1 MSSVKESLG
10 AKLAIMEGSLEGRKI
25 GKNDQIFYPTEK
37 QYKYELKPSEEK
49 RRDVLGMYFRDRSTE
64 FSY

>member
-37 QYKYELKPSEEK
+37 QYKYELKPSE
-49 RRDVLGMYFRDRSTE
+49 
-64 FSY
+64 